1 VVVPQPRVLESRN
14 EALSYSVETVVMNLS
29 PWVEAVLRLLLAV
42 GLGAGIGY
50 QRERAGKAAG
60 MRTLILVGAGAAL
73 FTVVSI
79 FGFGAEGVDISRIA
93 AGVVVGVGFIG
104 AGVILR
110 GQREEEVAGLTTA
123 ATIWVTAGVG
133 LAAGAGMYLVAVIA
147 AAVILGI
154 LLLPKIRG

>member
-1 VVVPQPRVLESRN
+1 
-14 EALSYSVETVVMNLS
+14 MS
-29 PWVEAVLRLLLAV
+29 PWVEAILRLLLAV

-60 MRTLILVGAGAAL
+60 MRTLILVSAGAAL
-73 FTVVSI
+73 FTVVSM
-79 FGFGAEGVDISRIA
+79 FGFGTEGVDISRVA

-123 ATIWVTAGVG
+123 ATIWVTAGIG

-147 AAVILGI
+147 AAIILGI

>member
-1 VVVPQPRVLESRN
+1 
-14 EALSYSVETVVMNLS
+14 MS
-29 PWVEAVLRLLLAV
+29 PWVEAILRVLLAV
-42 GLGAGIGY
+42 ALGAVIGY

-60 MRTLILVGAGAAL
+60 LRTLVLVGAGAAL

-79 FGFGAEGVDISRIA
+79 FGFGTQGVDISRVA

-123 ATIWVTAGVG
+123 ATIWVTAAIG

-147 AAVILGI
+147 AAIILSI

>member
-1 VVVPQPRVLESRN
+1 
-14 EALSYSVETVVMNLS
+14 MS
-29 PWVEAVLRLLLAV
+29 PWVEAILRFLLAV
-42 GLGAGIGY
+42 ALGAGIGY

-60 MRTLILVGAGAAL
+60 LRTHILVGSGAAL
-73 FTVVSI
+73 FTLVSI
-79 FGFGAEGVDISRIA
+79 YGFGAEGVDISRVA

-123 ATIWVTAGVG
+123 ATIWVTAAIG
-133 LAAGAGMYLVAVIA
+133 LAAGAGMYLPSVIA
-147 AAVILGI
+147 TVVIIGI

>member
-1 VVVPQPRVLESRN
+1 
-14 EALSYSVETVVMNLS
+14 MNLS
-29 PWVEAVLRLLLAV
+29 PLLEAILRFLLAV
-42 GLGAGIGY
+42 ALGAGIGY

-60 MRTLILVGAGAAL
+60 MRTLILVSAGAAL
-73 FTVVSI
+73 FTLVSVY
-79 FGFGAEGVDISRIA
+79 GFGVEGVDISRVA

-123 ATIWVTAGVG
+123 ATIWVTAAIG
-133 LAAGAGMYLVAVIA
+133 LAAGAGMYLVSVIA
-147 AAVILGI
+147 TALILGI